1 MPLFRKRERITEVSE
16 TGESGPITL
25 RQREVGTG
33 EREPELNLAD
43 WAIIFIG
50 VILLIAFIF
59 LFDTVLPEWGF
70 IIYKN
75 AMIYLWKPISWM
87 PLWVGILVV
96 LGIYTVG
103 DFFKPVLVYGPNKTW
118 YIHKKFADDLW
129 HFYTLRSL
137 GRRELVVH
145 KDRIVIRGFFA
156 IVTVKDLTIKE
167 ISKRQTFIEGHGI
180 IEVTQASLTRDE
192 NRMFY
197 SENRKLRDEL
207 AARDALRLYELE
219 RLRKLDNLEREKG
232 K

>member
-1 MPLFRKRERITEVSE
+1 MPLFRKRERITEVNE
-16 TGESGPITL
+16 TGGNGSITL
-25 RQREVGTG
+25 KQREVGAG

-70 IIYKN
+70 IIYKS

-96 LGIYTVG
+96 LGIYTIG
-103 DFFKPVLVYGPNKTW
+103 DFFKPVLVYGPNKAW
-118 YIHKKFADDLW
+118 YLRKKFADHLW

-137 GRRELVVH
+137 GRKELIVH
-145 KDRIVIRGFFA
+145 DDRIVMRGLFA
-156 IVTVKDLTIKE
+156 TVTVKDLTIKE

-180 IEVTQASLTRDE
+180 IEVTQISLMKDD
-192 NRMFY
+192 NRWLY
-197 SENRKLRDEL
+197 NENRKQRDEI
-207 AARDALRLYELE
+207 AARDASLIYELE